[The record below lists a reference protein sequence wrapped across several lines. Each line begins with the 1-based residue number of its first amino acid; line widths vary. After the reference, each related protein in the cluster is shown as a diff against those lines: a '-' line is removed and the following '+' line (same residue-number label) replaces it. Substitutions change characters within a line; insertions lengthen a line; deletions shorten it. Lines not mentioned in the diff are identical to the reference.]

1 MKPHSRIWQELTWSW
16 ASSTGNPA
24 SDQKLD
30 AAANAAWPYAKLC
43 AWTYLN
49 DHAAAHDIMD
59 HAVENASGY
68 ISRHANCPEEKLVLR
83 FKSVIRRR
91 ARQQSAKWN
100 REIQYGSL
108 IDMEKLYIGQPE
120 AEQRV
125 YAIELFESLSPFAQS
140 IVRWRALGL
149 SWRKIA
155 VHLEMD
161 HTAVRRAYFREV
173 ESLLHDFSQPGEA
186 SKCR

>member
-1 MKPHSRIWQELTWSW
+1 MESHGRIWQELTWSW
-16 ASSTGNPA
+16 AFSTGNPA

-30 AAANAAWPYAKLC
+30 AAANAAWPFAKLC

-59 HAVENASGY
+59 HALENASGY
-68 ISRHANCPEEKLVLR
+68 ISRHPECSERKLLLYV
-83 FKSVIRRR
+83 KSVIRRC
-91 ARQQSAKWN
+91 ARQLSAKRS

-108 IDMEKLYIGQPE
+108 FDMERLYIGQPE

-125 YAIELFESLSPFAQS
+125 YAAEFLERLSPFAQS
-140 IVRWRALGL
+140 IVKWRVLGF
-149 SWRKIA
+149 SWRRIA
-155 VHLEMD
+155 DHFEMD

-173 ESLLHDFSQPGEA
+173 ESLLHDLSQPGEL

>member
-1 MKPHSRIWQELTWSW
+1 MLTFAYETTRSYLARADMEL
-16 ASSTGNPA
+16 AFSTGNPA

-68 ISRHANCPEEKLVLR
+68 ISRHADCPEGKLILR

-91 ARQQSAKWN
+91 AAAVCKVEPRDSIW
-100 REIQYGSL
+100 
-108 IDMEKLYIGQPE
+108 
-120 AEQRV
+120 
-125 YAIELFESLSPFAQS
+125 LS
-140 IVRWRALGL
+140 
-149 SWRKIA
+149 
-155 VHLEMD
+155 D
-161 HTAVRRAYFREV
+161 
-173 ESLLHDFSQPGEA
+173 
-186 SKCR
+186 

>member
-1 MKPHSRIWQELTWSW
+1 MKPHGRIWQELKWSW
-16 ASSTGNPA
+16 AFSTGNPA

-68 ISRHANCPEEKLVLR
+68 ISRHADCPEEKLVLR

-91 ARQQSAKWN
+91 ARQQSAKWS

-108 IDMEKLYIGQPE
+108 IDMERLYIGHPE

-140 IVRWRALGL
+140 IVRWRALGS

-155 VHLEMD
+155 DHLEMD

-173 ESLLHDFSQPGEA
+173 ESLLHDLSQPGEV